1 MNWTP
6 PILAEAEHLYLS
18 RNSIEIASELSQKY
32 GCKVT
37 PCTVR
42 AALSKYGIED
52 TKRLPT
58 DIGKA
63 QRLIRKFLGWHWNEY
78 DIAEQL
84 STWHTWVRSTIEM
97 MKRPRPQ
104 LSLWSAEAFTI
115 PARPMRV
122 VHVAKKVTH
131 CPWVQLEFE
140 FEPVAILK
148 AA

>member
-18 RNSIEIASELSQKY
+18 RNSMEIADILSERYQT
-32 GCKVT
+32 KVT

-42 AALSKYGIED
+42 AAFSKYGIED

-58 DIGKA
+58 DFGKA
-63 QRLIRKFLGWHWNEY
+63 QRLIRKFMAWHWSEY
-78 DIAEQL
+78 EIAEQL
-84 STWHTWVRSTIEM
+84 STWHTWVRDAIED

-104 LSLWSAEAFTI
+104 LSLWSAEAFTV

-122 VHVAKKVTH
+122 VHVAKKVTP

-140 FEPVAILK
+140 FEPVAIRI